1 MAKHYFTT
9 NEFELVKAMHEDG
22 ITLEMEGFGGFG
34 EKTGEVISF
43 DKEDAEFDSEFLCE
57 QFEDDYEK
65 LSDDDK
71 EFLDEYNSVS
81 YSSASEMFPSLDY
94 SYDLNDGIVVF
105 DEEIGQCTQNFL
117 QWDRCVGELYC
128 DEDDYDEFMEN
139 HEEFQT
145 KEWKV
150 QKAMK
155 MLIAM
160 GLTIEDL
167 K

>member
-9 NEFELVKAMHEDG
+9 NEFELVKAMHADG
-22 ITLEMEGFGGFG
+22 ITLEMKGFGGFG

-43 DKEDAEFDSEFLCE
+43 DNDDAEFDASFLRE

-71 EFLDEYNSVS
+71 EFLDDYNSVS
-81 YSSASEMFPSLDY
+81 YSSASDMFPDLDN
-94 SYDLNDGIVVF
+94 SYDLDSGIVVF
-105 DEEIGQCTQNFL
+105 DTEIGQCTQNFL
-117 QWDRCVGELYC
+117 QWDRCVNELYC
-128 DEDDYDEFMEN
+128 DEDDYNTFMEE

-145 KEWKV
+145 KEWH
-150 QKAMK
+150 
-155 MLIAM
+155 IAQVKKYM
-160 GLTIEDL
+160 SEHDISLEDL

>member
-9 NEFELVKAMHEDG
+9 NKFELAKAMFEDR
-22 ITLEMEGFGGFG
+22 IPLEMKGFGGFG

-43 DKEDAEFDSEFLCE
+43 DNDDAEFDASFLRE

-71 EFLDEYNSVS
+71 EFLDDYNSVS
-81 YSSASEMFPSLDY
+81 YSSASEMFPDLDK
-94 SYDLNDGIVVF
+94 SYDLDSGIVVF
-105 DEEIGQCTQNFL
+105 DTEIGQCTQNFL

-128 DEDDYDEFMEN
+128 YDDQYFEFIDE

-145 KEWKV
+145 KEYHI
-150 QKAMK
+150 ARMK
-155 MLIAM
+155 KYMEEHEIS
-160 GLTIEDL
+160 IEDL